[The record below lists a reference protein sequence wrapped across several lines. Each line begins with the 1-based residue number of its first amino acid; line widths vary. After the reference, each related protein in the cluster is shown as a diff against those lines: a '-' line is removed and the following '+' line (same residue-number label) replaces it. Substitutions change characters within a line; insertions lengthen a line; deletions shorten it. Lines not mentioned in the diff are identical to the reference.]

1 MIMPWI
7 ITTMPRNMAT
17 MPSSW
22 HDHDHISAWSWYDQ
36 GRIMVWQ
43 LCFPT
48 PGKSLTWFFAQRMLG
63 FQESAKTSPLC
74 HKLIKHNCNQLFYN
88 RCLRRSRIFHLS
100 SVIQIIPPFFVSEA
114 SSGRSEAVVA
124 TKPPIVPISIVSR
137 FVFVFFIFSA
147 KFRDNFRNF
156 LNAYISEPRRKIGNI
171 LKTPGRMTKIKQI
184 RKLAENFR
192 PTWFLCRN
200 ILKFGNL
207 TTAFTN
213 FHALLLVTHRPMDIC
228 HL

>member
-36 GRIMVWQ
+36 GRIIVWQ

-48 PGKSLTWFFAQRMLG
+48 PGRSLTWFFAQRMLG
-63 FQESAKTSPLC
+63 FLESAKTFPLC

-100 SVIQIIPPFFVSEA
+100 SVIQIIPPLFVSEA

-124 TKPPIVPISIVSR
+124 TKPPIVPISNVSR
-137 FVFVFFIFSA
+137 IVFVFFYLL
-147 KFRDNFRNF
+147 RT
-156 LNAYISEPRRKIGNI
+156 ISRQLQEFFECLYLRAQEEYRYHFKNTWTYD
-171 LKTPGRMTKIKQI
+171 KNKKN
-184 RKLAENFR
+184 RKLAENGFCAEIF
-192 PTWFLCRN
+192 W
-200 ILKFGNL
+200 NL
-207 TTAFTN
+207 VIW
-213 FHALLLVTHRPMDIC
+213 LLRLLTFMPFY
-228 HL
+228 